1 MACFPVDVAH
11 ALFGVDPHDL
21 LAWQAMQWRDSHS
34 ARQSER
40 RIKHYSGRSLREWRT
55 LVKTEGAL
63 FAALQG
69 HAAGLP
75 LDLAALAHEQGFADQ
90 AHLSRATKRITGFS
104 PAESPGG
111 LSRMNRFG
119 CIGCGCDAGSTV
131 DFAALAQAQHQHT
144 QYLVFDLADHPHIA
158 HPIAP

>member
-1 MACFPVDVAH
+1 MGTKRRADLVGQPVTAAGQLVAQRGARRH
-11 ALFGVDPHDL
+11 GVFSGGCRPRAVWRGPARSAGPLCSGAVLDTSWQGLLDDL

-40 RIKHYSGRSLREWRT
+40 RT

-90 AHLSRATKRITGFS
+90 AHLSRATKCITGFS
-104 PAESPGG
+104 PAEFA
-111 LSRMNRFG
+111 RRF
-119 CIGCGCDAGSTV
+119 IEDESFWV
-131 DFAALAQAQHQHT
+131 YRLW
-144 QYLVFDLADHPHIA
+144 V
-158 HPIAP
+158 